1 MDEKIMALIRG
12 GKIAEIRRATPEQP
26 FHPDLPW
33 DEFPPMHPDLV
44 WIDITSL
51 DPVPQL
57 DWAYDDGVF
66 SQPAPPP
73 EPSLEEVKKAAR
85 QRLANEVNAFIAA
98 KSDGSNR
105 YEQSWMIRA
114 LNLKTEY
121 RFALAGGGLTTEEE
135 TAINDRLTL
144 IQQVETW
151 VNSVMAVYYSKAS
164 EISAAQTT
172 AEVEAVSWDLS
183 TLEADDPDIYMEQL
197 ELS

>member
-1 MDEKIMALIRG
+1 MDHKIMALVIN
-12 GKIAEIRRATPEQP
+12 GKVREVRNANPESP

-33 DEFPPMHPDLV
+33 DQFPPMHPSLTWLDV
-44 WIDITSL
+44 TEL

-57 DWAYDDGVF
+57 DWTYDGEVF
-66 SQPAPPP
+66 SAPAPPP
-73 EPSLEEVKKAAR
+73 EPTLEEVKKAVR
-85 QRLANEVNAFIAA
+85 KRLADEVNAFIAA
-98 KSDGSNR
+98 KSDGGNR

-121 RFALAGGGLTTEEE
+121 RFALAGGGLTTEQE
-135 TAINDRLTL
+135 TAINDRLDL

-151 VNSVMAVYYSKAS
+151 INSVMAVYYSKAA
-164 EISAAQTT
+164 EIAAATTT